1 MHWSEVA
8 DWDRVCENIARSE
21 PWWEPGTAQGYHMVT
36 FGFILGQVVRRV
48 TGRTLGEYLRTEIA
62 EPMGIDVH
70 IGLPPV
76 EHHRCADMINKPH
89 IRDVLAKGGAPGRP
103 ASLDEHHM
111 AGLSVAMGFVPDD
124 ELGSND
130 LRLWRRCGSPEQ
142 THTCR
147 LWAWPPFTTGWP
159 RRRSCPAVTSIRCG
173 FRRAVSIL
181 T

>member
-1 MHWSEVA
+1 
-8 DWDRVCENIARSE
+8 
-21 PWWEPGTAQGYHMVT
+21 
-36 FGFILGQVVRRV
+36 
-48 TGRTLGEYLRTEIA
+48 
-62 EPMGIDVH
+62 
-70 IGLPPV
+70 
-76 EHHRCADMINKPH
+76 MINKPH

-130 LRLWRRCGSPEQ
+130 LRLWRRCEFPGTNAHVSALGLA
-142 THTCR
+142 T
-147 LWAWPPFTTGWP
+147 FTTGWP